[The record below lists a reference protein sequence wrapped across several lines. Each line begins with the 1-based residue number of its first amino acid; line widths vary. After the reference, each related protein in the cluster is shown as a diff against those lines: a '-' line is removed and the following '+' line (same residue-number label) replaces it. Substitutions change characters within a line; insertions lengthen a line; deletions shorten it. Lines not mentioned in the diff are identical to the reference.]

1 MVSKRPSKC
10 RSLSSILSGATMIVF
25 KYKNKT
31 YETPNLK
38 KKLKRMKL
46 SLEDIEIIEKNNPIE
61 KNDDCVDIKEYKVY
75 EDINTKHTYWFL
87 IEKGT
92 NPTIEEVF
100 KDLLWNPETKTG
112 VKEITLEYIN
122 KCLRSI

>member
-1 MVSKRPSKC
+1 M
-10 RSLSSILSGATMIVF
+10 
-25 KYKNKT
+25 

-38 KKLKRMKL
+38 KKLKRMKI
-46 SLEDIEIIEKNNPIE
+46 SLEDIEIIEKSNPIE
-61 KNDDCVDIKEYKVY
+61 KNDDCVDVKEYKVY